1 ALIEPDRSDRRGA
14 MTAERKPENEASSYE
29 YLVGAAVMTSDGEPL
44 GIVKEAHGSYL
55 FVDAPRHRDYWLA
68 TEHMSSCT
76 RERVTFRFSK
86 SELEQYELKEPGLE
100 PWEDPFREI
109 VEDSIVSPDE
119 QLEQRVRME
128 RELAEQRQRLPHDHE
143 AGERW
148 PPQTGGEL
156 GTVGEP
162 VESELP
168 RMEARLQSEPPPQ
181 PTSIS
186 DERDAR
192 S

>member
-1 ALIEPDRSDRRGA
+1 
-14 MTAERKPENEASSYE
+14 
-29 YLVGAAVMTSDGEPL
+29 
-44 GIVKEAHGSYL
+44 
-55 FVDAPRHRDYWLA
+55 
-68 TEHMSSCT
+68 MSSCT

-86 SELEQYELKEPGLE
+86 SDLEQYELKEPGLE

-143 AGERW
+143 AGEQS

-168 RMEARLQSEPPPQ
+168 RMEARLEREPSRP
-181 PTSIS
+181 PTSIRS
-186 DERDAR
+186 DRDVLSRTGGIVPPAERVPETGNKPI
-192 S
+192 SE